1 MVGPCVPGGE
11 SMKDLSTKHSLKLC
25 TGAVVTLVIC
35 AALPMNSA
43 RADGKVAAESGAN
56 PTTRQYNDRLPPI
69 LPGEEV
75 VTETGQKMR
84 VWSSSGPV
92 PVNPQPTPQQ
102 LPSGIGGAGVGVI
115 VDGRTDRGL
124 GGDREELNLG
134 KPRR

>member
-1 MVGPCVPGGE
+1 
-11 SMKDLSTKHSLKLC
+11 MKNSTLEYSLKLC
-25 TGAVVTLVIC
+25 AVT
-35 AALPMNSA
+35 AAACISCVALTIDSA
-43 RADGKVAAESGAN
+43 RADGKVAAENGAN
-56 PTTRQYNDRLPPI
+56 PTTRQNNDRLPPI

-115 VDGRTDRGL
+115 VDGRTDRGFD
-124 GGDREELNLG
+124 GGREELNLR
-134 KPRR
+134 KARP